1 MIKLLALDLDGTLLN
16 PQGKISEA
24 NKLAIRE
31 AEESGVLVTIA
42 TGRRFRDA
50 RPVALE
56 AHFNAPILTH
66 NGALIKYAESL
77 ETVDASILEIETTK
91 EIVRIGKKFG
101 GEALVSTDPHGKGTM
116 IYETISQKNIPLQ
129 RYIAW
134 SERLHGDDAEKSVH
148 HVDDIEAALDD
159 AEVIHISYSGNCN
172 DMRDLQSILEKE
184 LHITASVLTTVYPL
198 LDFTLLDILPPGAS
212 KGSGLGKLAKIEDI
226 LPENIMV
233 IGDNFND
240 LEMLEYAGTP
250 VVMGNADASL
260 LARKEFYKTLGN
272 EADGVAAAINKHIL
286 GDVNG

>member
-16 PQGKISEA
+16 PQGQISQA
-24 NKLAIRE
+24 NKTAIRH

-56 AHFNAPILTH
+56 ARFNAPILSH

-77 ETVDASILEIETTK
+77 ETVDASILEIETTQ

-116 IYETISQKNIPLQ
+116 IYETISQNNLPLR

-134 SERLHGDDAEKSVH
+134 SERLHGDDAETSVH
-148 HVDDIEAALDD
+148 HVRDLDAALQD
-159 AEVIHISYSGNCN
+159 AEVIHITYSGNCN
-172 DMRDLQSILEKE
+172 DMKDLQSILEKE
-184 LHITASVLTTVYPL
+184 LHIRASVLTTVYPL

-212 KGSGLGKLAKIEDI
+212 KGAGLGKLAKIEDI
-226 LPENIMV
+226 LPENVMV